1 MSKRGRSR
9 FARELVNDS
18 GFTGASR
25 DVLVRPMESGCKE
38 MDRRICGGNVPRF
51 WAAVVSTVGLAIFV
65 LAGAATS
72 RAQDSELA
80 RKLTLKEAVGLA
92 VANSR
97 DLALARLQY
106 GVMQRQIGVARSA
119 FLPNLYTGTGIAYTS
134 GFPLLEGGGA
144 PAIFSLSYTQQIFN
158 PPMKGDQ
165 HAAEQRAE
173 EQRLSMDDV
182 RDTVMSRAALDY
194 LELAKIRHA
203 LELMHG
209 ERLSAGRILDA
220 TRERADT
227 GRELPVEVIR
237 AQLITARIEQRIA
250 QLEDRDDFL
259 TGELRDSMGLPVDEM
274 IEVSTEEIPGVAAEA
289 AKDVVSEAMANNV
302 ELKQAQTEVRAREFK
317 LKGEEGGRWPSFSLI
332 GQYNVLSKI
341 NNYTDFFNKFQ
352 RNNVVFG
359 VQVQIPIFASRTSS
373 AVAFARADLNAAN
386 LALQKKRNELSL
398 DVRRK
403 ARLVREAELSGEV
416 ARLELQLAQENV
428 RVSQAQFDEGRG
440 SLKDLEA
447 AHIEENDKWLAFL
460 DANYSR
466 QQAQLDLLRT
476 TGQLAQVL
484 Q

>member
-1 MSKRGRSR
+1 MNK
-9 FARELVNDS
+9 
-18 GFTGASR
+18 TASR
-25 DVLVRPMESGCKE
+25 ENPSVTRLAEGRCDDMTMCDSWRYKRCATRLAMV
-38 MDRRICGGNVPRF
+38 
-51 WAAVVSTVGLAIFV
+51 AAGLAILCF
-65 LAGAATS
+65 AGVAPG
-72 RAQDSELA
+72 RAQQGALS
-80 RKLTLKEAVGLA
+80 RKLSLKEAVTLA

-106 GVMQRQIGVARSA
+106 GVTQRQIGVARSV
-119 FLPNLYTGTGIAYTS
+119 FLPNLYTGTGVAYTN

-144 PAIFSLSYTQQIFN
+144 PAIFALSYAQQIFN
-158 PPMKGDQ
+158 PPLKGEQ
-165 HAAEQRAE
+165 RAAEQRAE

-182 RDTVMSRAALDY
+182 RDGVMSRAALDY
-194 LELAKIRHA
+194 LELAKVRHS
-203 LELMHG
+203 LELMRG
-209 ERLSAGRILDA
+209 ERMSAGRILDT

-237 AQLITARIEQRIA
+237 AQLTTAKIEQRIA
-250 QLEDRDDFL
+250 QLEDRDDSL
-259 TGELRDSMGLPVDEM
+259 TGELRDMMGLPSDEL
-274 IEVSTEEIPGVAAEA
+274 IEVSTEEIPGAAEEA
-289 AKDVVSEAMANNV
+289 SKDVVSEAMANNL
-302 ELKQAQTEVRAREFK
+302 ELKEAQTELRAREFK
-317 LKGEEGGRWPSFSLI
+317 LKGEQGGRWPSFSLI

-341 NNYTDFFNKFQ
+341 NNYTEFFDKFQ

-373 AVAFARADLNAAN
+373 AVAFARADLNAAT
-386 LALQKKRNELSL
+386 LALQKKRSELSL

-403 ARLVREAELSGEV
+403 ARLVREADLGGDV

-428 RVSQAQFDEGRG
+428 RVLQAQFDGGRG

-460 DANYSR
+460 DANYAR
-466 QQAQLDLLRT
+466 QQAQLDLLRA

>member
-1 MSKRGRSR
+1 MIRS
-9 FARELVNDS
+9 ARNLVNLVGVAD
-18 GFTGASR
+18 ASKG
-25 DVLVRPMESGCKE
+25 VRIRPVESRCKK
-38 MDRRICGGNVPRF
+38 MGRRNCRGMVQWNWPVVVC
-51 WAAVVSTVGLAIFV
+51 AVCFAIFS
-65 LAGAATS
+65 LACVGTG
-72 RAQDSELA
+72 RAQDAEFA
-80 RKLTLKEAVGLA
+80 RKLTLKEAVNLA

-97 DLALARLQY
+97 DLSLARLQY

-119 FLPNLYTGTGIAYTS
+119 FLPNIYTGTGVAYTN

-158 PPMKGDQ
+158 PPLKGEQ
-165 HAAEQRAE
+165 RAAEQRAE

-194 LELAKIRHA
+194 LELAKVRHA

-220 TRERADT
+220 TRERADS
-227 GRELPVEVIR
+227 GRELPIEVVR
-237 AQLITARIEQRIA
+237 AQLTTARIEERIA
-250 QLEDRDDFL
+250 QMEDRDDFL
-259 TGELRDSMGLPVDEM
+259 SGELRDLMGMPPDEM
-274 IEVSTEEIPGVAAEA
+274 IEVSTEEIPGAAAEVS
-289 AKDVVSEAMANNV
+289 KDLVSEAMANNV
-302 ELKQAQTEVRAREFK
+302 ELKQAQTELRAREYK
-317 LKGEEGGRWPSFSLI
+317 LKGEQGARWPSFSLT

-352 RNNVVFG
+352 RNNVIFG
-359 VQVQIPIFASRTSS
+359 VTVQIPIFASRTSS
-373 AVAFARADLNAAN
+373 AVAFAQADLNAAT
-386 LALQKKRNELSL
+386 LALQKKRSELSL
-398 DVRRK
+398 NVRRK

-428 RVSQAQFDEGRG
+428 RVLQATFDEGRG

-466 QQAQLDLLRT
+466 QQTQLELLHT